1 MVYVNIKRL
10 GCADSSPRQA
20 EGFSRRGFIAELFED
35 SLKLPEYKERTAKNE
50 REFVMQENTQKEEN
64 GQSLDIIDYT
74 VLTSF
79 LVVALYYATD
89 MARYLAVPHHT
100 LAMYFGF
107 W

>member
-1 MVYVNIKRL
+1 VK
-10 GCADSSPRQA
+10 
-20 EGFSRRGFIAELFED
+20 
-35 SLKLPEYKERTAKNE
+35 
-50 REFVMQENTQKEEN
+50 QENTQKEEN

>member
-1 MVYVNIKRL
+1 MEDTGI
-10 GCADSSPRQA
+10 SS
-20 EGFSRRGFIAELFED
+20 SKDIIAELFED

-64 GQSLDIIDYT
+64 GQSLDIIGYT

-79 LVVALYYATD
+79 LVVTLYYAAD
-89 MARYLAVPHHT
+89 MAKYLAVPHHT

-107 W
+107 WGW